1 MNDDRLGSAVTTA
14 AVLVV
19 AAIAAVVSYIHIEH
33 LAVING
39 QTALAAMLLP
49 LSIDGTVV
57 ASSMVMLRAARAGI
71 GTPWLARFGLG
82 LSVAA
87 TLAANIGYGA
97 SHGLAGALM
106 SGWPAAAFIICAEMA
121 IGMVRRVR
129 RQTTA
134 KTTGHATR
142 KATRPASGRATRKAS
157 DRATRK
163 ASDRAIGQATD
174 AARQAARAGQPVVA
188 RPGAGPRAPDQ
199 PRQGPRDPH
208 RRAGRIGRPRRPAR
222 PARPYLNKSRPRDR
236 VASFPGAGSP

>member
-14 AVLVV
+14 TVLVV

-142 KATRPASGRATRKAS
+142 KATRPASGRAP
-157 DRATRK
+157 RK